1 MELKEELLKIINHY
15 GIKPQLKYFQSEV
28 FELNEAVLYKEEHEE
43 LEKLNPFTP
52 IYKLSRSLS
61 GNKQE
66 DKKITHIAEEIADVE
81 VMLNQIQYYYGI
93 SDQEIMKIKLEKV
106 ERQIKRIEEEE

>member
-28 FELNEAVLYKEEHEE
+28 FELNEAVLYKEEYEQ

-52 IYKLSRSLS
+52 VYKLSRALS
-61 GNKQE
+61 GNTQE

-93 SDQEIMKIKLEKV
+93 SDQEIMEIKLEKV
-106 ERQIKRIEEEE
+106 ERQIKRIEGEE